1 MKKTI
6 QINDEGERVTIRD
19 VRGAVVEMPDGSLL
33 VCIAGDKEG
42 GQLFAPLANSPTSQA
57 RVLCGRLFESA
68 QNGRKNLTKYEARLR
83 EIIERSAPCGLFARV
98 LRFFDI
104 ARFFE

>member
-1 MKKTI
+1 MKKII
-6 QINDEGERVTIRD
+6 QINDEGERVTIRN

-33 VCIAGDKEG
+33 VCLAANEG
-42 GQLFAPLANSPTSQA
+42 GQIFAPLANSPTSQA
-57 RVLCGRLFESA
+57 RVLCERLFESS

-98 LRFFDI
+98 LRFFDL